1 MAEYF
6 CHDFI
11 FVDIID
17 DHLLVAQMLHQAW
30 AKPDFVGKSME
41 EAAQMASKHDFV
53 LVKVDSLFKVD
64 QPGSMILQQT
74 PIAGSFVKEDR
85 KVYLVVTKHGADLVP
100 VSSLPKLYGQS
111 FEVKKSELQRGFD
124 IKSNIAGYVYDA
136 GPVNYIMMVIYQGD
150 TILSSKINRQEYKL
164 PRGATLDFIL
174 STDTGADIPV
184 PNVVCMTYDAAQFLL
199 SSMGLIIEQIEED
212 VVDDINASYII
223 HQEPIFDQ
231 DSKMKSGDT
240 IRIFLN
246 NKKPVSCPD

>member
-1 MAEYF
+1 MILF
-6 CHDFI
+6 
-11 FVDIID
+11 
-17 DHLLVAQMLHQAW
+17 LLTLLMITSWWLKCYTRHGQSITL
-30 AKPDFVGKSME
+30 PDFVGKSME

-136 GPVNYIMMVIYQGD
+136 GPVNYIMMVIYQGIPSLVLKSIGKS
-150 TILSSKINRQEYKL
+150 TNYQEGPPLILFFLQIQ
-164 PRGATLDFIL
+164 
-174 STDTGADIPV
+174 V
-184 PNVVCMTYDAAQFLL
+184 QTY
-199 SSMGLIIEQIEED
+199 
-212 VVDDINASYII
+212 
-223 HQEPIFDQ
+223 
-231 DSKMKSGDT
+231 
-240 IRIFLN
+240 R
-246 NKKPVSCPD
+246 CPMWYV